1 MDILD
6 ILIAKKKSFAGET
19 EKLTKQAQEAMAK
32 ANEVAAKIDEVEAIL
47 SAAEEAQAAAEEA
60 NTRSQEI
67 VEQFDALEEDL
78 NAAVQESASAV
89 VDDKIDAAVATINE
103 SIGTI
108 NNDIESIQST
118 VSTAQST
125 AAAAQSASTLAQTT
139 ANEAAAAAAEAVT
152 EVDVIDDNSNSVKI
166 KKLKTRK
173 KGIQNFFNIIKNYTS
188 TGSNEDGS
196 MTQKAITDKFN
207 EVNTTIN
214 NININSGSTNL
225 GPENQNK
232 IVIVGADGN
241 ITPSYITEE
250 DIVNNL
256 INGGTYQAIN
266 AVGISIDYV
275 NKSTERTQL
284 AIGLSQGDE
293 FDQFEMY
300 GGRKRCVVNRDGQ
313 ILAWYG
319 EEGYVED
326 GSAGQ
331 VMIYQPKFYY
341 NRNIVSLEESA
352 RGKIVRK
359 ENLIISTTA
368 QTGFKIHPLFV
379 DENGQELDYVLLPA
393 YESSYYDLSE
403 DTLVLDDGPNINFS
417 EDYLMSIAGAKPIS
431 GVNKELSISAA
442 EQLANN
448 IGEGWHITNMA
459 AESANQMLEMIEFGT
474 LNGQIALEE
483 GIVRLPT
490 NIGING
496 ASITGSTSILG
507 NKSGAATK
515 TMNEYNGVYTE
526 YSEPGYRA
534 ISYRGFENP
543 WGNIYRYIAGINLYG
558 DSLSGS
564 GIPYICTD
572 FNYTPDI
579 NGENYQS
586 LRFQISPSSGW
597 ISGMGYRS
605 ENFDWVY
612 LPIEAEGAT
621 SLLPVGDFIWISKDL
636 NGINTISIGGTQRQR
651 DNCGLFYYMCD
662 QKHNLYSS
670 SQSARIMHIPT
681 KNSAIYQA
689 NLASWDRIMGE

>member
-1 MDILD
+1 MDIID
-6 ILIAKKKSFAGET
+6 ILIAKKKSFTGET
-19 EKLTKQAQEAMAK
+19 ESLVRQAQEAMAK
-32 ANEVAAKIDEVEAIL
+32 ANEVAAKIEQVDTIL
-47 SAAEEAQAAAEEA
+47 AAAEDAQTAAEEA
-60 NTRSQEI
+60 NTRAQEI
-67 VEQFDALEEDL
+67 AEQFDALAEDL
-78 NAAVQESASAV
+78 DTAVQESASAV
-89 VDDKIDAAVATINE
+89 IDDKINAAITTINE
-103 SIGTI
+103 SLSTI
-108 NNDIESIQST
+108 DTNVQNAQT
-118 VSTAQST
+118 TAT
-125 AAAAQSASTLAQTT
+125 AAQTT
-139 ANEAAAAAAEAVT
+139 ANSAQITAGEAQTAAAEAVT
-152 EVDVIDDNSNSVKI
+152 EVEVIDNNTNAVKV
-166 KKLKTRK
+166 KNLKTRK
-173 KGIQNFFNIIKNYTS
+173 KGIQNSYNIMKNYTS
-188 TGSNEDGS
+188 TGVNEDGS

-207 EVNTTIN
+207 EINTTIN
-214 NININSGSTNL
+214 NINNNSGTTNL

-232 IVIVGADGN
+232 IVIVGTDGN
-241 ITPSYITEE
+241 IIPSYLTEE

-266 AVGISIDYV
+266 AVGISIDYI
-275 NKSTERTQL
+275 NKATERTQL

-300 GGRKRCVVNRDGQ
+300 GGRKRCIVNRDGQ

-319 EEGYVED
+319 EEGYIED

-341 NRNIVSLEESA
+341 NRNIISLEDSA

-359 ENLIISTTA
+359 ENLTISTTA

-379 DENGQELDYVLLPA
+379 DENGEELDYVLLPA
-393 YESSYYDLSE
+393 YESAYYDLSE
-403 DTLVLDDGPNINFS
+403 DALVIDDGPNIDFT
-417 EDYLMSIAGAKPIS
+417 EDYLMSIAGTKPIS
-431 GVNKELSISAA
+431 GVNKALSISAA

-459 AESANQMLEMIEFGT
+459 AESVNQMLEMIEFGA
-474 LNGQIALEE
+474 LNGQVALEE
-483 GIVRLPT
+483 GIVYLPT

-496 ASITGSTSILG
+496 ASITGSTSALG
-507 NKSGAATK
+507 NKSGAAIK
-515 TMNEYNGVYTE
+515 TMNEYNGIYTE
-526 YSEPGYRA
+526 YTEPGYRA

-558 DSLSGS
+558 DGLSGS

-572 FNYTPDI
+572 FNYTPGT

-586 LRFQISPSSGW
+586 LRFQVSPSSGW
-597 ISGMGYRS
+597 VSGMGYRS
-605 ENFDWVY
+605 DTFDWVY

-662 QKHNLYSS
+662 QAHNLYSS
-670 SQSARIMHIPT
+670 SQSARIMHIPN
-681 KNSAIYQA
+681 KNSLVYQA
-689 NLASWDRIMGE
+689 NIASWDRIMGE